1 MSEIFLGWKYIF
13 GWRKIFW
20 SEKFVNREKN
30 LVRQKKIVGKL
41 FLSEI
46 FFVRKMLVGI
56 FFLVGKNCGQKKH
69 IVGGGKIGQKKK
81 KLVRKKMLVGIFFGW
96 KQNFG
101 RKICQVGNFVN
112 E

>member
-1 MSEIFLGWKYIF
+1 MSENFLGWKYIF

-20 SEKFVNREKN
+20 SEKFVDREKN
-30 LVRQKKIVGKL
+30 LVRQKKFVGKL

-46 FFVRKMLVGI
+46 FFGQKNFGRN

-81 KLVRKKMLVGIFFGW
+81 FGQKNDVFFD
-96 KQNFG
+96 
-101 RKICQVGNFVN
+101 